1 MRSIPLDPGHFAWEE
16 ASEEYGRQV
25 ADWINGGYRRVVG

>member
-1 MRSIPLDPGHFAWEE
+1 MNWLIAIEHRRLMRRN
-16 ASEEYGRQV
+16 GRQV